1 MLRQVRRGTS
11 IISLHFILLA
21 PAVDARFEHQYLVGG
36 EDPFIFSIHFLA
48 QTIGNYSLYQ
58 MDAVSDYYLAI
69 VHRQLPSILG
79 QLVFRLGNT
88 VSCALLFRPLCSIC
102 YVRLYLLS
110 LLTCCWCFPPSNAN
124 LLSPNHLSCIS
135 PFLCC

>member
-11 IISLHFILLA
+11 MISLHVILLA
-21 PAVDARFEHQYLVGG
+21 PAVDARFDV
-36 EDPFIFSIHFLA
+36 
-48 QTIGNYSLYQ
+48 
-58 MDAVSDYYLAI
+58 VSDYYLAV

-79 QLVFRLGNT
+79 QLKVFRLGNT
-88 VSCALLFRPLCSIC
+88 VSCALLFCPLSSIC

-110 LLTCCWCFPPSNAN
+110 LLTCFWFFPPPNAN